1 MPRLKKCSFLR
12 NFSTGIAITNRPP
25 LASTRAD
32 SCMNRSSGRKCCA
45 DSSAT
50 TLSTEPLENG
60 SAVEV
65 AFTKE
70 TLAPSESCS
79 CEKLMFTQATC
90 SDSWQD
96 LQYEAGAPR
105 PLPTSITTLA
115 EASSASSPTC
125 AQSICCASSGVV
137 LAE

>member
-32 SCMNRSSGRKCCA
+32 SSMNRSSGRKCCA

-50 TLSTEPLENG
+50 TQSTEQVENG

-65 AFTKE
+65 AVTKE
-70 TLAPSESCS
+70 TLAPSESCR
-79 CEKLMFTQATC
+79 CEKFMFPEAAC

-96 LQYEAGAPR
+96 LQYGAGAPR
-105 PLPTSITTLA
+105 P
-115 EASSASSPTC
+115 
-125 AQSICCASSGVV
+125 
-137 LAE
+137 